1 MKMNN
6 SVMNIVDKYFVDTAF
21 DAQLEEL
28 VGSLTELLKERKS
41 KPVEV
46 QTLDYVN
53 PSNSVTPLSGDKE
66 ALFKFMSKKT
76 FIQKVT
82 VTETSFL
89 ITEDDHDKDEIT
101 TEYEILCMLDNQP
114 IDIVMQ
120 VLEDN
125 RPVYIV
131 IKIDGIVHYVRNNE
145 EYEEYLPNSGLKSYD
160 ENAAAIFHRDYDIDG
175 AYENPIQFLNDYLH
189 VLTMN
194 ICVKMTDVY
203 LTNELFEDLLDEVNI
218 QRELE
223 KMAKKNMKSRVK
235 AAKSKK

>member
-1 MKMNN
+1 MNT
-6 SVMNIVDKYFVDTAF
+6 SVMNIVDKYFVDTSF

-28 VGSLTELLKERKS
+28 VGSLTELLRERKS
-41 KPVEV
+41 KPAVV

-53 PSNSVTPLSGDKE
+53 PSNSVTPFSGAKE
-66 ALFKFMSKKT
+66 ALFKFMSNKT
-76 FIQKVT
+76 FIQNVT

-89 ITEDDHDKDEIT
+89 ITEDDHDKEELT
-101 TEYEILCMLDNQP
+101 TDYAILCMLDNQP

-125 RPVYIV
+125 RPVYIS
-131 IKIDGIVHYVRNNE
+131 IKIDGILNYTRNNT

-175 AYENPIQFLNDYLH
+175 VYENPVKFLNDYLH

-223 KMAKKNMKSRVK
+223 KMAKKNMKSRAK
-235 AAKSKK
+235 AAKSRK